1 MPLFGL
7 SNPGAKAERM
17 IRTERDPC
25 RNPGVGIGNRARDY
39 RRRAGRG
46 TVAAVHARMTLTGQP
61 SVGGTTAPRPRSNVM
76 SLVVHQKP
84 AGWCCASAHNTD
96 IVPGS
101 ETNIIDDRGR
111 LRSVGYPD
119 KH

>member
-1 MPLFGL
+1 VTLAAILGL
-7 SNPGAKAERM
+7 TLATAL
-17 IRTERDPC
+17 
-25 RNPGVGIGNRARDY
+25 GITDAALAAVRS
-39 RRRAGRG
+39 
-46 TVAAVHARMTLTGQP
+46 AVHARMTLTGQP
-61 SVGGTTAPRPRSNVM
+61 SVGGITAPRPRSNVM

-111 LRSVGYPD
+111 LRSVGYRD

>member
-1 MPLFGL
+1 
-7 SNPGAKAERM
+7 M

-25 RNPGVGIGNRARDY
+25 RNPGDWHWQPHSGLPD
-39 RRRAGRG
+39 RAGRG
-46 TVAAVHARMTLTGQP
+46 TVAAVRTRMTITGQP
-61 SVGGTTAPRPRSNVM
+61 SVFGTTASRPRSNVM

-84 AGWCCASAHNTD
+84 ADWCCASAHNTD

-101 ETNIIDDRGR
+101 ETNMIDDRGR
-111 LRSVGYPD
+111 MRLVGYRD